1 MPTVRPWRLVPFAAA
16 LAALALV
23 VAAFSTQ
30 PLVAGRAGGAATA
43 AADLETVDPAAVGL
57 SAERLERLDAGLQA
71 MVDDGRLAGTVALLA
86 RHGKI
91 AFVDVAG
98 VQDIE
103 SGRPM
108 ARDSIFRIFSM
119 TKPITGVA
127 MMMLYE
133 EGKWRLNDPV
143 SRYIPELAGL
153 QVYAGENDDG
163 SMKLVDADNEMTM
176 RELMTHTAGLGYV
189 LNPRHPVNRLFMEKR
204 VLNPL
209 EPLAAMIDKLAA
221 VPLLAQPGTRWIYS
235 AAVDVQGYLV
245 EKLSGQPFAEFL
257 DERIFEPLGMVDT
270 GFYVPPS
277 EVHRVALRHTAGEDG
292 DLVLDSRGDPFTS
305 PPAGPSGG
313 GGLYG
318 TADDYIRFTQMLLNG
333 GELDGRRLL
342 SPRTVEMM
350 HTNHMSAEA
359 TAHMRPGMGF
369 GMDFM
374 IYDDPAAAGEPH
386 APGAYYWLGID
397 GTWFWIDPALELAFV
412 GMIQHRGEAQ
422 GRVHGLS
429 RNWVYQ
435 AIVD

>member
-1 MPTVRPWRLVPFAAA
+1 MPTARPWRFASFAAA
-16 LAALALV
+16 FAAIALTAATLATPPVTAEH
-23 VAAFSTQ
+23 
-30 PLVAGRAGGAATA
+30 GRAAAVLDTVA
-43 AADLETVDPAAVGL
+43 PADVGL

-71 MVDDGRLAGTVALLA
+71 LVDDGRLAGVVALLA
-86 RHGKI
+86 RHGRI
-91 AFVDVAG
+91 AFADVAG
-98 VQDIE
+98 AQDVE

-143 SRYIPELAGL
+143 SRHVPELAGL
-153 QVYAGENDDG
+153 QVYAGEDDDG
-163 SMKLVDADNEMTM
+163 SMRLVDADHEMTM
-176 RELMTHTAGLGYV
+176 RELMTHSAGLGYV
-189 LNPRHPVNRLFMEKR
+189 LDSRHPVNRLFLEKR

-209 EPLAAMIDKLAA
+209 EPLSAMIGKLAT

-245 EKLSGQPFAEFL
+245 EKLSGRPFAEFL

-270 GFYVPPS
+270 GFHVPPS
-277 EVHRVALRHTAGEDG
+277 EVHRVALRHAAGEAG
-292 DLVLDSRGDPFTS
+292 ALVPDSRGDPFTS

-318 TADDYIRFTQMLLNG
+318 TADDYLRFAQMLLDG
-333 GELDGRRLL
+333 GALDGVRLL
-342 SPRTVEMM
+342 APRTVEMM
-350 HTNHMSAEA
+350 RTNHLSAEA

-374 IYDDPAAAGEPH
+374 IYMDPAAAGEPH

-397 GTWFWIDPALELAFV
+397 GTWFWIDPVLDFAFV
-412 GMIQHRGEAQ
+412 GMIQHRGGSQHE
-422 GRVHGLS
+422 VHGLS

>member
-1 MPTVRPWRLVPFAAA
+1 MPTVKSWRFAPLAAA
-16 LAALALV
+16 LVALV
-23 VAAFSTQ
+23 
-30 PLVAGRAGGAATA
+30 LGAASCSMEPVVAERDA
-43 AADLETVDPAAVGL
+43 AAVADLAEVDPAAVGL
-57 SAERLERLDAGLQA
+57 SAERLERLDAGMQA
-71 MVDDGRLAGTVALLA
+71 MVDDGRLAGVVSLLA

-91 AFVDVAG
+91 AFADAAG

-108 ARDSIFRIFSM
+108 ARDSIFRIYSM

-143 SRYIPELAGL
+143 ARYIPELAGL
-153 QVYAGENDDG
+153 KVHTGQNADG
-163 SMKLVDADNEMTM
+163 SMQLEDADHEMTM
-176 RELMTHTAGLGYV
+176 RELMTHTAGLGYL

-204 VLNPL
+204 VLNPM
-209 EPLAAMIDKLAA
+209 EPLDAMIAKLAE

-245 EKLSGQPFAEFL
+245 EKLSGQPFGEFL
-257 DERIFEPLGMVDT
+257 DQRVFEPLGMVDT

-277 EVHRVALRHTAGEDG
+277 EVSRVALRHGAGQDG
-292 DLVLDSRGDPFTS
+292 ELVLNSRGDPFTS
-305 PPAGPSGG
+305 APAGPSGG

-318 TADDYIRFTQMLLNG
+318 TADDYLRFTQMLLNG
-333 GELDGRRLL
+333 GELDGTRLL
-342 SPRTVEMM
+342 APRTVEMM
-350 HTNHMSAEA
+350 RTNHLSAEA
-359 TAHMRPGMGF
+359 TANMRAGMGF

-374 IYDDPAAAGEPH
+374 IYLDPAAAREPH

-397 GTWFWIDPALELAFV
+397 GTWFWIDPALDLAFV
-412 GMIQHRGEAQ
+412 GMIQHQGAAR

>member
-16 LAALALV
+16 LAALALL
-23 VAAFSTQ
+23 VATLSTQ

-43 AADLETVDPAAVGL
+43 AADLETVGPAAVGL
-57 SAERLERLDAGLQA
+57 SAERLERLDDGLQA
-71 MVDDGRLAGTVALLA
+71 MVDDGELAGTVALLA
-86 RHGKI
+86 RRGKI

-133 EGKWRLNDPV
+133 EGRWRLNDPV

-153 QVYAGENDDG
+153 RVHAGENEDG
-163 SMKLVDADNEMTM
+163 SMRLEDADHEMTM

-209 EPLAAMIDKLAA
+209 QPLSAMIDRLAT

-270 GFYVPPS
+270 GFYVPPA

-292 DLVLDSRGDPFTS
+292 ELVLDSRGDPFTS

-386 APGAYYWLGID
+386 AAGAYYWLGID
-397 GTWFWIDPALELAFV
+397 GTWFWIDPALDLAFV
-412 GMIQHRGEAQ
+412 GMIQHRGAAQ